1 VSTAPVSTAPA
12 RRPPAPTATAAVGLV
27 LVTASWG
34 STFPLLKDVNERV
47 PVADFLAVR
56 FALAAAVLALLAP
69 RAVARMAPEVRRRAV
84 LLGLAYGAAQLVQT
98 VGLQHTSASVSG
110 FVTGM
115 YVVLTPVLSALLL
128 RQRVAPRVRLA
139 VALAT
144 LGLAVLSLQG
154 LAVGPGEL
162 LTLLG
167 ALLYAL
173 HIVGLGAWAT
183 ARDAWGLAVLQ
194 TAVVSLV
201 CGAAAVP
208 GGLALPQRSGDWVAL
223 VYVALVAGAFALVV
237 QTWAQAHLPPT
248 RAAVIMTLE
257 PVWAAGFAVAFAG
270 EVLGWRTLGG
280 GLLVLAA
287 MYLCEVPPGAR
298 RRPRAGG
305 RATLRRPRAAA
316 PAGPRGPA
324 GEPPRPA
331 MPSRS
336 APTPPRSA
344 RRPRPGVRPPG

>member
-1 VSTAPVSTAPA
+1 MTTVPA
-12 RRPPAPTATAAVGLV
+12 RRASPALAAALGLV

-47 PVADFLAVR
+47 PVPDFLAVR
-56 FALAAAVLALLAP
+56 FAVAAVVLHLLAP

-84 LLGLAYGAAQLVQT
+84 WLGLAYGAAQLVQT

-154 LAVGPGEL
+154 FAVGPGEL

-167 ALLYAL
+167 ALLYAV

-183 ARDAWGLAVLQ
+183 ARDAWGLAVVQ
-194 TAVVSLV
+194 MAVVSAV
-201 CGAAAVP
+201 CTVAAVP
-208 GGLALPQRSGDWVAL
+208 GGIAVPDRTGDWVAL
-223 VYVALVAGAFALVV
+223 LYVALVAGAFALVV

-248 RAAVIMTLE
+248 RAAVVMTLE

-270 EVLGWRTLGG
+270 EVLGWRTLVG

-287 MYLCEVPPGAR
+287 MYLCEVPR
-298 RRPRAGG
+298 RG
-305 RATLRRPRAAA
+305 R
-316 PAGPRGPA
+316 PAGPGGADDAGPA
-324 GEPPRPA
+324 A
-331 MPSRS
+331 RS
-336 APTPPRSA
+336 TISA
-344 RRPRPGVRPPG
+344 